1 MILAYRASPNMI
13 KSSLVKAEKNI
24 ILTLKFRS
32 QPQPIKTAVPKQN
45 SMMLSAFE
53 KTIILFW
60 RF

>member
-1 MILAYRASPNMI
+1 MILAYWASPNTI
-13 KSSLVKAEKNI
+13 KSSLVEAEKNI
-24 ILTLKFRS
+24 ILTLKFQS
-32 QPQPIKTAVPKQN
+32 QPQPVKTAVPKQN

>member
-1 MILAYRASPNMI
+1 MILAYRASPNTI

-24 ILTLKFRS
+24 ILTLKFWS
-32 QPQPIKTAVPKQN
+32 QPQPVKTAVPKQN